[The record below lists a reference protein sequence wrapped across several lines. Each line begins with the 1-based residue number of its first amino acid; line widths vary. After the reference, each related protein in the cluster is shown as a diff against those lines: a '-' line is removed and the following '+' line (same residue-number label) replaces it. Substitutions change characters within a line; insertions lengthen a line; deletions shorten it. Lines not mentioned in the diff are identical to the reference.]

1 MPKDNKS
8 IGNAIPV
15 TTDPRFKNIVPDEDK
30 LLPGRHV
37 YVKWSNGQSY
47 VGVLIKKRRK
57 YYSVTIID
65 DKWHYSCDRVAVPIW
80 ALVPCNYIGA
90 PRHAEEEVATRYSK
104 KLN

>member
-8 IGNAIPV
+8 IGNAIAV
-15 TTDPRFKNIVPDEDK
+15 TTDPRFKNIMPDEDK
-30 LLPGRHV
+30 LLPGCHV

-47 VGVLIKKRRK
+47 VGVVNRKRRK

-65 DKWHYSCDRVAVPIW
+65 DKCHYSNDRVAAPIW
-80 ALVPCNYIGA
+80 ALVPCNYRGA
-90 PRHAEEEVATRYSK
+90 HEENKRQ